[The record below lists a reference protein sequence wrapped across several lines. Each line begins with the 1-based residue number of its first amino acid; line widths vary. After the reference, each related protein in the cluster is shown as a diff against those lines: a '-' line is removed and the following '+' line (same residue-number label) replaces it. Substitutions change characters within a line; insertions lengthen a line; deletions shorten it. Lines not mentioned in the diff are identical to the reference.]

1 MGLEI
6 EFNPRGDSMATRKK
20 KAKNKASKKVA
31 KKKSA
36 QSVKNKTTKKK
47 TAKKVTRKK
56 PKKTAS
62 KKKATKKTAAKK
74 VTKKKA
80 VKKATKKATKKKVTK
95 KAAKKASKKK
105 VAKVASKPG
114 KKKVVKKTATKSGS
128 DLKTYE
134 PKVAIGKV
142 VPNFKAEMTGDQV
155 FDLSEQKGKTVVL
168 YFYPKDSTPGCTVE
182 GLDFTKL
189 HNDFKNSGAEVF
201 GVSRD
206 SLKSHESFKSK
217 QSYSFDL
224 ISDAEEKMCA
234 IFGTIKLKNMYG
246 KMVRGIDRST
256 FVIGTDGKLLK
267 EWRKVKVP
275 NHAEEVLQ
283 FVKTL

>member
-47 TAKKVTRKK
+47 NCEESD
-56 PKKTAS
+56 S
-62 KKKATKKTAAKK
+62 KKSQENGFQKESHKENGSQK

-224 ISDAEEKMCA
+224 ISDAEEKD
-234 IFGTIKLKNMYG
+234 
-246 KMVRGIDRST
+246 VRNFR
-256 FVIGTDGKLLK
+256 
-267 EWRKVKVP
+267 
-275 NHAEEVLQ
+275 NH
-283 FVKTL
+283 